1 MSVKAVLFDLDGT
14 LLPMDQDVFVKA
26 YFKGIAKRL
35 SKIGYDPEKL
45 IGAIWQGT
53 GAMIK
58 NDGSKTNEEAF
69 WECFSD
75 IYGEDKREDE
85 PYFEDFYRSDFQKVK
100 DVCGFNENS
109 KKIIDMLKENGIRC
123 ILATNP
129 IFPGIATESRIRWAG
144 LSPDDFEL
152 YTTYENI
159 GYCKPNPEYYKEILR
174 RIELDAE
181 ECVMIG
187 NDVSDDMVAQSL
199 GMKTFLL
206 TDDLINKENADI
218 AIYSHGGF
226 IELHT
231 FLKGLL

>member
-1 MSVKAVLFDLDGT
+1 MSLKAVLFDLDGT
-14 LLPMDQDVFVKA
+14 LLPMDFDVFVKV
-26 YFKGIAKRL
+26 YFKGIAQRL

-45 IGAIWQGT
+45 ISAIWQGT

-58 NDGSKTNEEAF
+58 NNGSKTNEEAF
-69 WECFSD
+69 WECFSS

-85 PYFEDFYRSDFQKVK
+85 PYFEDFYRCDFDKVK
-100 DVCGFNENS
+100 EVCGFNENS
-109 KKIIDMLKENGIRC
+109 KQIIDMLKQNGIRC
-123 ILATNP
+123 VLATNP

-144 LSPDDFEL
+144 LSPDDFEF

-174 RIELDAE
+174 RLSLDAE

-187 NDVSDDMVAQSL
+187 NDVSDDMVAGKL
-199 GMKTFLL
+199 GIKTFLL
-206 TDDLINKENADI
+206 TDNLINKENIDI

-226 IELHT
+226 IELNT

>member
-14 LLPMDQDVFVKA
+14 LLPMDLDVFIKA
-26 YFKGIAKRL
+26 YFKGLAKRL
-35 SKIGYDPEKL
+35 AKIGYNPETL
-45 IGAIWQGT
+45 YGAIWQGT

-69 WECFSD
+69 WECFSK

-85 PYFEDFYRSDFQKVK
+85 PYFEDFYRTEFQKLREL
-100 DVCGFNENS
+100 CGFNENS
-109 KKIIDMLKENGIRC
+109 RKIIDMLKEKGVRC

-129 IFPGIATESRIRWAG
+129 IFPAIATESRMSWAG
-144 LSPDDFEL
+144 LCPDDFEL

-159 GYCKPNPEYYKEILR
+159 GYCKPNLEYYKEILKR
-174 RIELDAE
+174 LSLNAE
-181 ECVMIG
+181 ECVMVG
-187 NDVSDDMVAQSL
+187 NDVSDDMVPSRL

-206 TDDLINKENADI
+206 TDDLINKDNVDI
-218 AIYSHGGF
+218 SLYPHGGF
-226 IELHT
+226 DKLEI